1 MRMISH
7 AFMFGGLA
15 LSAML
20 SAAPALSESITE
32 ANTALLEAGDEV
44 IASRI
49 PDGIYLRNTNDPDD
63 IIWERLAEY
72 RVVMSPA
79 PAVHE
84 SVELRVDYDAEAIP
98 VYLQIARTSDRFYV
112 RMRWRDDS
120 KDTATRMNRFRDG
133 AAIQFS
139 LADDETS
146 YIMGTGPEEPVNI
159 WYWRP
164 DDGSVTNLA
173 AGGPG
178 STTVLDT
185 QPVSGT
191 ALYQENPGDP
201 NEWVVVMSRPLEA
214 AGEHNASF
222 NRERIPMA
230 FAIWQGADGQ
240 RDGFK
245 SVSDG
250 WILVDM
256 GDG

>member
-1 MRMISH
+1 MRTMSH
-7 AFMFGGLA
+7 ALA
-15 LSAML
+15 LAAML
-20 SAAPALSESITE
+20 TAAPAISESITE

-49 PDGIYLRNTNDPDD
+49 PDGIFLRNTNDPDD

-72 RVVMSPA
+72 RVLMSPA

-84 SVELRVDYDAEAIP
+84 SVELRVDYDAGEIP

-120 KDTATRMNRFRDG
+120 KDAATRMNRFRDG

-139 LADDETS
+139 LGDDETS

-178 STTVLDT
+178 STTILDT
-185 QPVSGT
+185 QPVSGA
-191 ALYQENPGDP
+191 ALYHENAGDP
-201 NEWVVVMSRPLEA
+201 NEWVVVMSRPIAA

-222 NRERIPMA
+222 DRARIPMA

-250 WILVDM
+250 WILVGM